1 MNFVPAVAY
10 HLCLN
15 LPATFTQPGALLQI
29 SVVKIILQIS
39 VVKII
44 PQGVANCM
52 LVGTF
57 NQINMLIVWVTS
69 GHIAAKD
76 QLG

>member
-1 MNFVPAVAY
+1 M
-10 HLCLN
+10 
-15 LPATFTQPGALLQI
+15 
-29 SVVKIILQIS
+29 QIS